1 MDATAHTAVSL
12 RPMDTNT
19 TPSTAVTVAE
29 ILFRYERDCI
39 QDLAPR
45 SQIDYRRH
53 VVRLREEFGH
63 RIATELEPKD
73 FGPFLNVRKGKWQR
87 VKQLAV
93 LSAAFTQAVS
103 FWYWIPRNV
112 LRDVK
117 RPKAKPRDRLVEPEE
132 FDAVRALAPYRVQ
145 LAMDLAVMTGQRQGD
160 ILNFRWS
167 DIKECPEPIE
177 DPVTG
182 EVVTSELHVYQSK
195 TRKRL
200 AIGIPKDLEAALD
213 KCWQL
218 PNRGEFVLSA
228 RFGPH
233 FTGEGFR
240 AAWQRALRKYAAR
253 GWKRFTYHD
262 LRALAATR
270 CPTPEIA
277 MRLLGHT
284 NIAMTMKVYRR
295 GVERV
300 QALGLQ
306 TRKVPR
312 EIVDLPVRPR
322 ALDSDRVQHLAGA

>member
-1 MDATAHTAVSL
+1 
-12 RPMDTNT
+12 MDTNT
-19 TPSTAVTVAE
+19 TPTTAVTVNE

-39 QDLAPR
+39 PDLAPR

-53 VVRLREEFGH
+53 VVRLREVFGH
-63 RIATELEPKD
+63 RIAVELEPKD
-73 FGPFLNVRKGKWQR
+73 FGPFINVKKGKFQR

-117 RPKAKPRDRLVEPEE
+117 RPKSKPRTRLVEQEE
-132 FDAVRALAPYRVQ
+132 FAAVRATAPYRVQ

-167 DIKECPEPIE
+167 DIKDLPEPIV
-177 DPVTG
+177 DPITG
-182 EVVTSELHVYQSK
+182 EVVTSELHVFQSK
-195 TRKRL
+195 TGKRL
-200 AIGIPKDLEAALD
+200 AIGISKDLEAALD

-218 PNRGEFVLSA
+218 PNRGQHVLTPA
-228 RFGPH
+228 RGGERY
-233 FTGEGFR
+233 TGEGFR
-240 AAWQRALRKYAAR
+240 AMWQRNMRKYVAR
-253 GWKRFTYHD
+253 GGTRFTFHD

-284 NIAMTMKVYRR
+284 NMAMTLRVYRR
-295 GVERV
+295 GVERIN
-300 QALGLQ
+300 ALGLTQ
-306 TRKVPR
+306 QSQVSRN
-312 EIVDLPVRPR
+312 EGLPDRPPNR
-322 ALDSDRVQHLAGA
+322 LHSSAGSVSAAPA

>member
-1 MDATAHTAVSL
+1 
-12 RPMDTNT
+12 MDTNT
-19 TPSTAVTVAE
+19 APSTAVTVAE

-39 QDLAPR
+39 PDLAPR

-53 VVRLREEFGH
+53 VVRLREVFGH
-63 RIATELEPKD
+63 RIVTELEPKD
-73 FGPFLNVRKGKWQR
+73 FGPFLQVRKGKWQR

-117 RPKAKPRDRLVEPEE
+117 RPKAKPRDRLVTAEE
-132 FDAVRALAPYRVQ
+132 FAAVRALAPYRVQ

-160 ILNFRWS
+160 LLSLKWT
-167 DIKECPEPIE
+167 DIK
-177 DPVTG
+177 G
-182 EVVTSELHVYQSK
+182 MELHIYQSK
-195 TRKRL
+195 TGKRL
-200 AIGIPKDLEAALD
+200 AIEVTPDLESVMD

-218 PNRGEFVLSA
+218 PTRGQYVLSP
-228 RFGPH
+228 RRGGDR

-240 AAWQRALRKYAAR
+240 AMWQRSMRKAMRLGAMES
-253 GWKRFTYHD
+253 RFTFHD

-270 CPTPEIA
+270 CASPEIA

-284 NIAMTMKVYRR
+284 NISMTLRVYRR

-300 QALGLQ
+300 KALGLQ
-306 TRKVPR
+306 GASHDSRHLLEVHSAG
-312 EIVDLPVRPR
+312 LPDRPADPGWDPCVSGASPR
-322 ALDSDRVQHLAGA
+322 AASH